1 METILV
7 SLLEEMRSLA
17 PEVLEGLVAMQ
28 AAKFTLY
35 AALWWKFLLLAIVC
49 GGALY
54 FMSQSRYAERY
65 EWLATICL
73 FVGVLALITAFV
85 LILLLIDRPVFNA
98 APEIYVLRSLLR
110 N

>member
-17 PEVLEGLVAMQ
+17 PEVLDGLVAMQ
-28 AAKFTLY
+28 AAKYTLY

-54 FMSQSRYAERY
+54 FMSQSCNAESY
-65 EWLATICL
+65 EWLAMGLL
-73 FVGVLALITAFV
+73 FLAIIAFISAV
-85 LILLLIDRPVFNA
+85 VSILLLLDRPLFNA
-98 APEIYVLRSLLR
+98 APEVYVLRSLLR

>member
-17 PEVLEGLVAMQ
+17 PEVLDGLVNIQ
-28 AAKFTLY
+28 AAKYTLY

-49 GGALY
+49 GGAAY
-54 FMSQSRYAERY
+54 FISQSSHAESL
-65 EWLATICL
+65 EGLAMACTL
-73 FVGVLALITAFV
+73 LGVLALLGFV
-85 LILLLIDRPVFNA
+85 TMILLLLDRPLFNA
-98 APEIYVLRSLLR
+98 SPEVYVLRSLLR